1 MIRSSILDPEYNILF
16 PYETFP
22 WRLEVNKDCHN
33 IKGIALTVCH
43 FECEEHLQK
52 YLDRYKLKSKD
63 YKVLNR
69 DGKSLK
75 SSQKHKKN
83 VQSLS
88 RKNSDGSTSAVRK
101 RKPRVDSTGDTASNA
116 SPSSRAIVTSQ
127 IPSPSSSDIGFACP
141 DHWLKLP
148 LT

>member
-1 MIRSSILDPEYNILF
+1 MIRSNILDPEYNILF

-83 VQSLS
+83 VQSSS
-88 RKNSDGSTSAVRK
+88 RKNSDRSTSAVRK

-116 SPSSRAIVTSQ
+116 RSKRCVKKKDS
-127 IPSPSSSDIGFACP
+127 
-141 DHWLKLP
+141 
-148 LT
+148 